1 MQAKMEI
8 SNVTFSKEAKEDIL
22 NLYGKT
28 IDKEGFIVEIDNKN
42 QRVLTPKGEEIHIE
56 EWAGIIKGSEE
67 FIKSDTFSLIELAK
81 KLN

>member
-1 MQAKMEI
+1 MKL
-8 SNVTFSKEAKEDIL
+8 SNLNFDKEAKIDIL
-22 NLYGKT
+22 DLYDKT
-28 IDKEGFIVEIDNKN
+28 IDEEGFIVEKENVR
-42 QRVLTPKGEEIHIE
+42 QRVLTPKGEEIHID